1 MAKREQSKDDKFET
15 FYFEVSNWS
24 REYRYGI
31 NRHPW
36 EFSPG
41 HFDEHDLIVIQG
53 ALRNQTPRKFRQCE
67 FHLLP
72 SLVSREER
80 SDDAEQVGNV
90 WIKDDTLGCSVWM
103 PVDTF
108 HSLPAT
114 LAAGKVVEV
123 SVTVCNLRYNKGS
136 TDYFQLCS
144 SLTALEGKGID

>member
-1 MAKREQSKDDKFET
+1 MAKRKQSKGDKLET

-90 WIKDDTLGCSVWM
+90 WIKDDTLGMQRLDARGYV
-103 PVDTF
+103 P
-108 HSLPAT
+108 LPPGH
-114 LAAGKVVEV
+114 L
-123 SVTVCNLRYNKGS
+123 GS
-136 TDYFQLCS
+136 
-144 SLTALEGKGID
+144 GKGRGSERYRVQPTVQQGVYRLLSAVLQPDGS